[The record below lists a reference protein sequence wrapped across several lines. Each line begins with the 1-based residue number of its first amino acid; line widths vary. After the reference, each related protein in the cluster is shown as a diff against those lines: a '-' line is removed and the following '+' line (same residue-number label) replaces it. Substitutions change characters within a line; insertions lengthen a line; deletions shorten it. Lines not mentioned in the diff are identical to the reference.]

1 MGVRMTIIS
10 RKRLGRLVNHRHPAL
25 ILATTLLTLTA
36 CAFGYQAH
44 GSLSDVA
51 DELRGKGYPGSTA
64 GGGRFTLADRA
75 GSLSC
80 DGESYPPSAATTP
93 GQCAGESGTGMVR
106 CSDGRAIPIRWQ
118 AITCRSWQGSGEDAR
133 GNRLEF
139 RVERR

>member
-1 MGVRMTIIS
+1 MSVKMAIIP

-25 ILATTLLTLTA
+25 ILATTLLTA
-36 CAFGYQAH
+36 CAVGYQAR
-44 GSLSDVA
+44 GSLSDMA
-51 DELRGKGYPGSTA
+51 GELRGKGYPGSAA

-80 DGESYPPSAATTP
+80 DGEAYAPTAATTP
-93 GQCAGESGTGMVR
+93 GECVGEAGTGMVR

-118 AITCRSWQGSGEDAR
+118 AITCRSWQGSGEDGR

>member
-1 MGVRMTIIS
+1 MSVKMLIIP
-10 RKRLGRLVNHRHPAL
+10 RKRLARLVNHRHRAL
-25 ILATTLLTLTA
+25 ILATALLAA

-51 DELRGKGYPGSTA
+51 GELRGKGYPGSTT
-64 GGGRFTLADRA
+64 GGGRFALADRA
-75 GSLSC
+75 GRLSC
-80 DGESYPPSAATTP
+80 DGEAYPPTAATTP
-93 GQCAGESGTGMVR
+93 GQCAGEAGTGMVR

-118 AITCRSWQGSGEDAR
+118 AITCRSWQGSGEDAQ